1 MGNMSGGNMQ
11 GYGNPGMMG
20 GMSNN
25 MGPSQGGP
33 GGLSGPG
40 GPPSGPGG
48 QGGPGPMRGGQG
60 KCDSSCGTMLLHL
73 FVISNV
79 FAVLL

>member
-1 MGNMSGGNMQ
+1 MQ

-25 MGPSQGGP
+25 MGPSQ
-33 GGLSGPG
+33 SGPG
-40 GPPSGPGG
+40 GPSGPEGPPSGSGV

-60 KCDSSCGTMLLHL
+60 MHESSSRTNLLHL
-73 FVISNV
+73 FIPVTLWTS
-79 FAVLL
+79 